1 MRGVWGRI
9 EFLWATTHP
18 FRLKWWI
25 RAAGWL
31 LCAGVAAAIARHAD
45 VAGAAAMGVVAFEAA
60 ILVLG
65 ALRRRGVR

>member
-1 MRGVWGRI
+1 VRGVWGRI

-31 LCAGVAAAIARHAD
+31 LCAGVAASIARHAD
-45 VAGAAAMGVVAFEAA
+45 VGAVAVGVVAFEAA

>member
-31 LCAGVAAAIARHAD
+31 LCAGVAAAIVRHAD
-45 VAGAAAMGVVAFEAA
+45 AGAVAMGVVAFEAA